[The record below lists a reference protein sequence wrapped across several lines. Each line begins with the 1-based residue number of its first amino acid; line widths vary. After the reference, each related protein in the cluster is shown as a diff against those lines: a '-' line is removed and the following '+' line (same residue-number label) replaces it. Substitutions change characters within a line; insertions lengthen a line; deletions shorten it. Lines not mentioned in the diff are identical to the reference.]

1 MPEEI
6 EVDTDRLREAIDTE
20 IERQG
25 GALLRWISLTTAL
38 LAALAA
44 IGSLRAGATV
54 NEALLLKTESTR
66 LQAEASDQWAYYQAK
81 GIKGAVAQ
89 GAISA
94 WQAAGKQP
102 PSELSTQVS
111 RYAQEQSDI
120 QHKATAL
127 EQQRDERS
135 RDADRLLEQHHHF
148 AIAVALF
155 QIAIALG
162 AIAALTRVRLVWF
175 ASLVT
180 GLLGLAAM
188 LLPLVRA
195 P

>member
-6 EVDTDRLREAIDTE
+6 EVDTDRLRETIDAE
-20 IERQG
+20 LERESG
-25 GALLRWISLTTAL
+25 SLLRWISLTTAL

-66 LQAEASDQWAYYQAK
+66 LQSEASDQWAYYQAK

-89 GAISA
+89 GASQA

-102 PSELSTQVS
+102 PPAIVAQAA

-120 QHKATAL
+120 QKHATAL
-127 EQQRDERS
+127 ERERDARS
-135 RDADRLLEQHHHF
+135 HEADRLLEQHHHY
-148 AIAVALF
+148 AYAVALF

-162 AIAALTRVRLVWF
+162 AIAALTRIRLAWL
-175 ASLVT
+175 ASL
-180 GLLGLAAM
+180 AAGAIGIVAL
-188 LLPLVRA
+188 LLPSLHVG
-195 P
+195 

>member
-6 EVDTDRLREAIDTE
+6 EIPTEQLRESIDE
-20 IERQG
+20 AVERHG
-25 GALLRWISLTTAL
+25 GPLLRWISLTTAL

-54 NEALLLKTESTR
+54 NHALVLKTEATR

-89 GAISA
+89 STQAA

-102 PSELSTQVS
+102 PAALEEKAA
-111 RYAQEQSDI
+111 RYASEQKDI
-120 QHKATAL
+120 QRQAAAL
-127 EQQRDERS
+127 ERQRDERS
-135 RDADRLLEQHHHF
+135 HEADRLLEQHHHY
-148 AIAVALF
+148 ATAVALF

-162 AIAALTRVRLVWF
+162 AIAALTRVRLAWI
-175 ASLVT
+175 ASL
-180 GLLGLAAM
+180 LAGAVGIVIL
-188 LLPLVRA
+188 LLPTLRSH
-195 P
+195 

>member
-1 MPEEI
+1 VPEEI
-6 EVDTDRLREAIDTE
+6 EIDTDRLRETIDEE

-25 GALLRWISLTTAL
+25 GSLLRWISLTTAL

-66 LQAEASDQWAYYQAK
+66 LQAEASDQWGYYQAK

-89 GAISA
+89 GAMSA
-94 WQAAGKQP
+94 WEAAGRQAP
-102 PSELSTQVS
+102 TTLGAQVS
-111 RYAQEQSDI
+111 RYAQEQADI
-120 QHKATAL
+120 QRKAVAL

-135 RDADRLLEQHHHF
+135 READRLLEQHHHF

-162 AIAALTRVRLVWF
+162 AIAALTRVQLVWI
-175 ASLVT
+175 ASLAA
-180 GLLGLAAM
+180 GLGGLAAM
-188 LLPLVRA
+188 LLPLVRS

>member
-6 EVDTDRLREAIDTE
+6 EIDTDQLRETIDEE

-25 GALLRWISLTTAL
+25 GSLLRWISLTTAL

-89 GAISA
+89 GAMSA
-94 WQAAGKQP
+94 WEAAGRRAP
-102 PSELSTQVS
+102 TVLGAQVS
-111 RYAQEQSDI
+111 RYAQEQANI
-120 QHKATAL
+120 QRKAVAL

-135 RDADRLLEQHHHF
+135 REGDRLLEQHHHF

-162 AIAALTRVRLVWF
+162 AIAALTRIQLVWI
-175 ASLVT
+175 ASLAA
-180 GLLGLAAM
+180 GLGGLAAM
-188 LLPLVRA
+188 LLPLVRS

>member
-1 MPEEI
+1 VPEEI
-6 EVDTDRLREAIDTE
+6 EIDTDQLRETIDEE

-25 GALLRWISLTTAL
+25 GSLLRWISLTTAL

-89 GAISA
+89 GAMSA
-94 WQAAGKQP
+94 WEAAGRQAP
-102 PSELSTQVS
+102 TTLGAQVS
-111 RYAQEQSDI
+111 RYAQEQADI
-120 QHKATAL
+120 QRKAVAL

-135 RDADRLLEQHHHF
+135 READRLLEQHHHF

-162 AIAALTRVRLVWF
+162 AIAALTRVQLVWI
-175 ASLVT
+175 ASLAA
-180 GLLGLAAM
+180 GLGGLAAM
-188 LLPLVRA
+188 LLPLVRS

>member
-1 MPEEI
+1 VPEEI
-6 EVDTDRLREAIDTE
+6 EIDTDTLRETIDQE

-25 GALLRWISLTTAL
+25 GSLLRWISLSTAL

-89 GAISA
+89 GAMSA
-94 WQAAGKQP
+94 WQAAGRQAP
-102 PSELSTQVS
+102 PAIGAQVT
-111 RYAQEQSDI
+111 RYAQEQTDI
-120 QHKATAL
+120 QRKAVAL
-127 EQQRDERS
+127 EQQRDEKS
-135 RDADRLLEQHHHF
+135 READRLLEQHHHY

-162 AIAALTRVRLVWF
+162 AIAALTRIRLVWI
-175 ASLVT
+175 ASLAA
-180 GLLGLAAM
+180 GLGGIAAM
-188 LLPLVRA
+188 MLPLLRS

>member
-1 MPEEI
+1 VPEEI
-6 EVDTDRLREAIDTE
+6 EIDTDQLRETVAEE

-25 GALLRWISLTTAL
+25 GSLLRWISLTTAL

-81 GIKGAVAQ
+81 GIKGAIAQ
-89 GAISA
+89 GAMSG
-94 WQAAGKQP
+94 WQAAGRP
-102 PSELSTQVS
+102 VPAALGAQVS
-111 RYAQEQSDI
+111 RYAQEQADI
-120 QHKATAL
+120 QRKAVAL
-127 EQQRDERS
+127 EQQRDQRS
-135 RDADRLLEQHHHF
+135 READRLLEQHHHF

-162 AIAALTRVRLVWF
+162 AIAALTRIRLVWI
-175 ASLVT
+175 ASLAA
-180 GLLGLAAM
+180 GLGGIAAM
-188 LLPLVRA
+188 LLPLVRS

>member
-1 MPEEI
+1 VPEEI
-6 EVDTDRLREAIDTE
+6 EIDTDQLREAIDTE

-25 GALLRWISLTTAL
+25 GRLLRWISLTTAL

-66 LQAEASDQWAYYQAK
+66 LQAQASDQWAYYQAK
-81 GIKGAVAQ
+81 GIKSAVSQ
-89 GAISA
+89 GAITA

-102 PSELSTQVS
+102 PAALTAQAA
-111 RYAQEQSDI
+111 RYTQEQGEI
-120 QHKATAL
+120 QRVARDF
-127 EQQRDERS
+127 ERQRDEQS
-135 RDADRLLEQHHHF
+135 READRLLEQHHHY
-148 AIAVALF
+148 ALAVALF

-162 AIAALTRVRLVWF
+162 AISALTRIRLVWV
-175 ASLVT
+175 ASLVA
-180 GLLGLAAM
+180 GAAGIAAM
-188 LLPLVRA
+188 LLPVIRG

>member
-1 MPEEI
+1 VPEEI
-6 EVDTDRLREAIDTE
+6 EIDTDHLRETVAEE

-25 GALLRWISLTTAL
+25 GSLLRWISLTTAL

-81 GIKGAVAQ
+81 GIKAAIAQ
-89 GAISA
+89 GAMAA
-94 WQAAGKQP
+94 WQAAGRPAP
-102 PSELSTQVS
+102 PTLAAQAT
-111 RYAQEQSDI
+111 RYAQEQADI
-120 QHKATAL
+120 QRSATAL
-127 EQQRDERS
+127 ERQRDERS
-135 RDADRLLEQHHHF
+135 READHLLEQHHHF

-162 AIAALTRVRLVWF
+162 AIAALTRIRLVWV
-175 ASLVT
+175 ASLAA
-180 GLLGLAAM
+180 GLSGIAAM
-188 LLPLVRA
+188 LLPLVRS